1 VSVGD
6 VGILECTECDGLWL
20 DAAAFERICADREAQ
35 AAVIHGG
42 EGRTPGIEKR
52 VSYRPCVRCGTMMNR
67 VNFARLSGTIV
78 DVCKGHGTFLDAGE
92 LQAIVGFI
100 QGGGLDRARQRQI
113 EDLKEQERRLKDQEA
128 RALSVVSAFWRNS
141 VSFRLQPDV
150 RASPT
155 EGTQRRLERLGGL
168 ELQRDAVD
176 AVAQAS
182 RRRAIGEHVPKV
194 AAAAAAVDLGA
205 HHEVGAVLGRAD
217 RALERREEARPAG
230 AALELAV
237 RHEERLTAGH
247 ALERARALLLEQ
259 RAGARALGPV
269 LAQHLV
275 LLGCQLRAPFC
286 VGFGDRK
293 FVWFHKVHSG

>member
-1 VSVGD
+1 MEARSFRCPQCGAATRSGAARCPYCRARLATVSCPACLGLMFAEAESCGSCGARRSRRAEPAGAPCPGCRGSLHGVSVGD

-128 RALSVVSAFWRNS
+128 RALSGRYSTATGPLFV
-141 VSFRLQPDV
+141 D
-150 RASPT
+150 T
-155 EGTQRRLERLGGL
+155 GMRLGFDTLIGL
-168 ELQRDAVD
+168 FRNDA
-176 AVAQAS
+176 
-182 RRRAIGEHVPKV
+182 
-194 AAAAAAVDLGA
+194 
-205 HHEVGAVLGRAD
+205 
-217 RALERREEARPAG
+217 
-230 AALELAV
+230 
-237 RHEERLTAGH
+237 
-247 ALERARALLLEQ
+247 
-259 RAGARALGPV
+259 
-269 LAQHLV
+269 
-275 LLGCQLRAPFC
+275 
-286 VGFGDRK
+286 
-293 FVWFHKVHSG
+293 

>member
-1 VSVGD
+1 MEARSFRCPQCGAATRSGAARCPYCRARLATVSCPACLGLMFAEAEFCGSCGARRSRRAEPAGAPCPGCRGSLHGVSVGD

-100 QGGGLDRARQRQI
+100 QGGGLARARQRQI

-128 RALSVVSAFWRNS
+128 RALSGRYSTATGPLFV
-141 VSFRLQPDV
+141 D
-150 RASPT
+150 T
-155 EGTQRRLERLGGL
+155 GMRLGFDTLIGL
-168 ELQRDAVD
+168 FRNDA
-176 AVAQAS
+176 
-182 RRRAIGEHVPKV
+182 
-194 AAAAAAVDLGA
+194 
-205 HHEVGAVLGRAD
+205 
-217 RALERREEARPAG
+217 
-230 AALELAV
+230 
-237 RHEERLTAGH
+237 
-247 ALERARALLLEQ
+247 
-259 RAGARALGPV
+259 
-269 LAQHLV
+269 
-275 LLGCQLRAPFC
+275 
-286 VGFGDRK
+286 
-293 FVWFHKVHSG
+293 